1 MFNKCLFHLCDCMCS
16 NVICILNCLM
26 INPKKIFKY
35 FICFWKCF
43 YDFVYLEFCP
53 NSLFPF
59 RSKTLP
65 ESFSRVSREQAL
77 LVKLRM
83 AKFRHH
89 WNSDRDFRD
98 WLASKGYR
106 RNLSMCF
113 SGHFASNITRSLL
126 AKWAILQFLKPN
138 SDIFQ
143 TYSFCLL
150 CASLNPKHIFSQKLT
165 QNSRSIPPKTHLRY
179 VLTSFYF

>member
-1 MFNKCLFHLCDCMCS
+1 MFNKCLFHLCDYTCS
-16 NVICILNCLM
+16 NVMCILNCLM

-98 WLASKGYR
+98 CLASKGYP
-106 RNLSMCF
+106 RNLSICF
-113 SGHFASNITRSLL
+113 SDHFASNFMRSLP
-126 AKWAILQFLKPN
+126 AKWAVLQFLKPN
-138 SDIFQ
+138 ND
-143 TYSFCLL
+143 SFSNHSILRPLCL
-150 CASLNPKHIFSQKLT
+150 SQ
-165 QNSRSIPPKTHLRY
+165 PKTRFLPISHPKLKNNHP
-179 VLTSFYF
+179 